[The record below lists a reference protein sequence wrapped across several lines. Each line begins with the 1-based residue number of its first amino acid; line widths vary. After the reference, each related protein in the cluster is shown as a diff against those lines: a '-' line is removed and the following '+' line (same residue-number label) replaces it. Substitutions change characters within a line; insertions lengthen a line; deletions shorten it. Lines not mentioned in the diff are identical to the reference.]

1 LLTAELIAAAALLT
15 VPASPMTDPAL
26 IVGDHRRVVLEN
38 RGGPAGDALLA
49 RIEANIGDAV
59 EAVETFWGT
68 DWPHRIEVT
77 ATGSDRQFAALAGGD
92 GADVAQWSDV
102 AAVAVADG
110 VDPDRRLADGQRIV
124 FAPRADAMSTPA
136 LRIVL
141 THELFHYAARADTA
155 VDAPRWLTEGV
166 ADFVARPAPDPA
178 AAPVAP
184 VALPS
189 DADLDAPGPRRA
201 EAYDR
206 AWEFARFVADRFGT
220 AKLRELYLS
229 ACGPGHVE
237 PAVAVPLVLGVE
249 LPGLL
254 AESPQRQG
262 SVRHPIG

>member
-1 LLTAELIAAAALLT
+1 MLT
-15 VPASPMTDPAL
+15 VPVRPVTDAPL
-26 IVGDHRRVVLEN
+26 IVGDHRSVVVEN
-38 RGGPAGDALLA
+38 RGGPAGDVLLA

-68 DWPHRIEVT
+68 DWSHRIEVT
-77 ATGSDRQFAALAGGD
+77 VTGSDRQFAALAGGD
-92 GADVAQWSDV
+92 AAGADIAQWSDV

-124 FAPRADAMSTPA
+124 FAPGADAMSTPA
-136 LRIVL
+136 LRMVL
-141 THELFHYAARADTA
+141 THELFHYAARTDTA
-155 VDAPRWLTEGV
+155 IDAPRWLTEGV

-178 AAPVAP
+178 GAPVAAP

-201 EAYDR
+201 QAYDR
-206 AWEFARFVADRFGT
+206 AWQFARFVADRFGT

-254 AESPQRQG
+254 ASWRSWRG
-262 SVRHPIG
+262 

>member
-1 LLTAELIAAAALLT
+1 VLT
-15 VPASPMTDPAL
+15 VPARPVTEAAL
-26 IVGDHRRVVLEN
+26 IVGDHRSVVLEN
-38 RGGPAGDALLA
+38 RGGPAGAALLA
-49 RIEANIGDAV
+49 RIAANIGDAV

-68 DWPHRIEVT
+68 DWSHRVEVT
-77 ATGSDRQFAALAGGD
+77 ATGSDRQFAALAGGDGD

-110 VDPDRRLADGQRIV
+110 VDPDRRMTDGQRIV
-124 FAPRADAMSTPA
+124 FAPGADAMSTPA

-155 VDAPRWLTEGV
+155 IDAPRWLTEGV
-166 ADFVARPAPDPA
+166 ADFVARPTPAGAPE
-178 AAPVAP
+178 APL
-184 VALPS
+184 ALPS

-201 EAYDR
+201 QAYDR
-206 AWEFARFVADRFGT
+206 AWEFARFIADRFGT

-254 AESPQRQG
+254 AGSPQWQG
-262 SVRHPIG
+262 SVRHPTG